1 METSLVSAHDTDP
14 KKLWDAGPKWSEEEA
29 VVLRDVPE
37 SGQEVT
43 AAPKVPRSSVP
54 VNRPVIIAHTTV
66 FGLFFFFWKEVF
78 FSCARDY

>member
-14 KKLWDAGPKWSEEEA
+14 KNLWNTGAKRGEEKA
-29 VVLRDVPE
+29 VVLRDVAE

-43 AAPKVPRSSVP
+43 AAPKLPGRSSVP

-66 FGLFFFFWKEVF
+66 LLEGSFLQLG
-78 FSCARDY
+78 